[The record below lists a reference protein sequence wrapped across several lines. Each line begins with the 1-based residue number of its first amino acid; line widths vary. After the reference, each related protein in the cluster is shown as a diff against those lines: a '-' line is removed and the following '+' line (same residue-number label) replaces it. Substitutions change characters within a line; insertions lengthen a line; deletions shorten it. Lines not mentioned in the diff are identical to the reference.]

1 MDSDSSG
8 GSSLIYV
15 GLYGNSMHFI
25 WKIGGFRYEH
35 KKDREIN

>member
-8 GSSLIYV
+8 ESSLIYAD
-15 GLYGNSMHFI
+15 LYRNSMHFI

-35 KKDREIN
+35 KKDRETN

>member
-15 GLYGNSMHFI
+15 GLDRNSMHFI
-25 WKIGGFRYEH
+25 SKLGGFRYVH
-35 KKDREIN
+35 KKDSEIN